1 MAKLPLLL
9 GWSSDD
15 VAMAVLPYPRG
26 TPPPLARSRQIEMD
40 DPIPELK
47 RRLARLVVERI
58 EGWNQGDAAY
68 WLGTDRPRVSDL
80 RAGRLGRFSLEQLI
94 RFASRVYGRV
104 EIRVEWQ
111 RRHSF
116 LFSPPRKP

>member
-1 MAKLPLLL
+1 
-9 GWSSDD
+9 
-15 VAMAVLPYPRG
+15 MAVLPYPRG
-26 TPPPLARSRQIEMD
+26 TPLLLARSRQTHMD

-47 RRLARLVVERI
+47 RRLARVVIERI